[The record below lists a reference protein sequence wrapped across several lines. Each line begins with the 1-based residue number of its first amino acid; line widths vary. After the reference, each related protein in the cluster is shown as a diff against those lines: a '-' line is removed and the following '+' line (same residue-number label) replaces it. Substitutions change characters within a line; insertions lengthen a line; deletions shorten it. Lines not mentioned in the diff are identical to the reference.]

1 MADCLR
7 RWIVLSLVAAL
18 AASPWTLRAAG
29 VPEAGD
35 QAATPIAVIAHPDI
49 GVDNLSSA
57 DLRRL
62 LLGDR
67 AFLPSGERVTLFIRA
82 PVARERDVVVRDL
95 CRMTEAQFRQHWIA
109 KVFRAD
115 ATAGPRIVYSN
126 ASAID
131 QVSRVPG
138 AIAFVAAP
146 DVTSA
151 VKVIRVDGLAPS
163 DRNYPLR

>member
-1 MADCLR
+1 MADRIR
-7 RWIVLSLVAAL
+7 RWIVLSLVAVL
-18 AASPWTLRAAG
+18 AVCPWTLLATG
-29 VPEAGD
+29 VPDAGD
-35 QAATPIAVIAHPDI
+35 QATPIAVIAHPDV

-126 ASAID
+126 ESAID

-151 VKVIRVDGLAPS
+151 VKVIRVDGLAPN